1 VGAGKPIFTRTKAE
15 LLIGK
20 VCFPGVL
27 YVYWSLEAVLVEKSV
42 LIVED
47 EAINALYLS
56 IQLKN
61 MGYTVCAT
69 AASGPKAV
77 EAALTHKPWLILSD
91 VRLAGDQTGI
101 EAMKEIQQSFHCH
114 VIIMSGYDLKEF
126 ETEIFPLKP
135 LAFLKKPVNLSMLE
149 DYLRKVS

>member
-1 VGAGKPIFTRTKAE
+1 VVAGKPIFTRTKVQ

-47 EAINALYLS
+47 EAINALYLR

-61 MGYTVCAT
+61 MGVY
-69 AASGPKAV
+69 
-77 EAALTHKPWLILSD
+77 
-91 VRLAGDQTGI
+91 RL
-101 EAMKEIQQSFHCH
+101 CH
-114 VIIMSGYDLKEF
+114 RRQRAQGCGGSLN
-126 ETEIFPLKP
+126 P
-135 LAFLKKPVNLSMLE
+135 
-149 DYLRKVS
+149 